1 MEKRRRKKT
10 AVVIHAMMMQQYL
23 QQIQTSV
30 TKNNV
35 SASVTVMN
43 NGLSYIICWKKICSL
58 IYCYRGLLVKLLNTL
73 LKVIL
78 PDTYFEFFLLSN
90 IFRHIKCNFVN
101 YCDDKNFV
109 FFTTVR
115 LCYQSFCN

>member
-43 NGLSYIICWKKICSL
+43 NGLSYIICWKKNL
-58 IYCYRGLLVKLLNTL
+58 FLDL
-73 LKVIL
+73 
-78 PDTYFEFFLLSN
+78 LLSWT
-90 IFRHIKCNFVN
+90 FSKTFKYAVESH
-101 YCDDKNFV
+101 
-109 FFTTVR
+109 T
-115 LCYQSFCN
+115 S

>member
-1 MEKRRRKKT
+1 M
-10 AVVIHAMMMQQYL
+10 VIHAMMMQQYL

-58 IYCYRGLLVKLLNTL
+58 IYCYHGLLVKLLNML

-90 IFRHIKCNFVN
+90 IFRHVMIKICIFLQQYDYVINHSVTN
-101 YCDDKNFV
+101 
-109 FFTTVR
+109 
-115 LCYQSFCN
+115 SG